1 MLVTTFQKVTL
12 FSCSVLC
19 LSLFLPKMLLPRG
32 KKDVGQADVR
42 PGYYPPMMHRLP
54 VPEDQGLWEEGS
66 VPPLTQSLDIMAKV
80 KSMSGASRPS
90 LLGQVIP
97 IYGFG
102 ILLYILFI
110 FYKMTSKGKPP
121 TKSDGHFPPTPNQR
135 NPISDYELA
144 RLQQR
149 LQETEQLME
158 MIVSG
163 TSRAPDRLPSSVKR
177 GKCRSKS
184 RRLSKSKGGS
194 RQQRQREKEE
204 EEEEDRLRLQL
215 KDISRVMEEGRT
227 EAASPE
233 IEAEEVTYTEDW
245 DGYPEETY
253 PQYEEP
259 CGRRRYDTVS
269 LVVEEPGCWRPTPEA
284 LAERMEVEEE
294 EVEVD
299 TRLPVLLEEEE
310 EEEEQ
315 GEREGLPP
323 ALGGE
328 GGRGQRLEVA
338 VGRELWPSPKAK
350 KQISFNEHKDVFQ
363 YPKERF
369 YEGQEEEEDD
379 EEEEE
384 DEEEEDP
391 LIEAESLLLDYD
403 VCRNPEAEAEEEVDE
418 EECLLLS
425 LPPPPRGG
433 SPTPSVLMRDLATS
447 GVRMRNRRE
456 T

>member
-1 MLVTTFQKVTL
+1 MSVTTFQKVTL
-12 FSCSVLC
+12 ISCSVLC
-19 LSLFLPKMLLPRG
+19 LSLFLPKMLLPSG

-80 KSMSGASRPS
+80 KSMGGASKPS

-110 FYKMTSKGKPP
+110 FYKMTSKP
-121 TKSDGHFPPTPNQR
+121 TKSNGHFPPIPNQR

-144 RLQQR
+144 RLHQR

-163 TSRAPDRLPSSVKR
+163 TSQVPDSVKR
-177 GKCRSKS
+177 GKCKSKS

-204 EEEEDRLRLQL
+204 EEEDRLRLQL
-215 KDISRVMEEGRT
+215 KDISRLMEEGRT

-259 CGRRRYDTVS
+259 CGRRRYDTIS
-269 LVVEEPGCWRPTPEA
+269 LEVEEPGHCRPTPEA

-299 TRLPVLLEEEE
+299 TRLPVLFEEEE
-310 EEEEQ
+310 EEEEE
-315 GEREGLPP
+315 GEREGLLP
-323 ALGGE
+323 ALCDGG
-328 GGRGQRLEVA
+328 GSGQQLDVA
-338 VGRELWPSPKAK
+338 
-350 KQISFNEHKDVFQ
+350 
-363 YPKERF
+363 
-369 YEGQEEEEDD
+369 
-379 EEEEE
+379 
-384 DEEEEDP
+384 
-391 LIEAESLLLDYD
+391 
-403 VCRNPEAEAEEEVDE
+403 AEAEEEVDE

-425 LPPPPRGG
+425 PPPPPRGG
-433 SPTPSVLMRDLATS
+433 SPTPSVLMRELDTS